1 MTILLTAGLV
11 LARVLGL
18 IMSMPVTSSMSIPT
32 LVKAMLAL
40 LLTALLTPVVPQ
52 TEMSFGIGLLL
63 VGMTSELMLGVLMGG
78 ALSLVFASMSIMSAI
93 VSTQIGQ
100 AASMQ
105 FNPTMSFTS
114 TPVGNLA
121 IFLALSIFLGSNSHL
136 VVLELLSESFHA
148 VPVDHIV
155 NPING
160 TKLWLE
166 LNRGIFLI
174 ALKMATPMIFL
185 VLLINSFLA
194 ILAKVAQTMNMFF
207 SVGFIIS
214 IYLGLILFSFV
225 LPNILAYNHEVM
237 NDAILELPKLFDLV
251 GGDGG

>member
-18 IMSMPVTSSMSIPT
+18 IISMPIFNSRSIPN
-32 LVKAMLAL
+32 LAKAMLTI
-40 LLTALLTPVVPQ
+40 LLTVLLTPVVPQ
-52 TEMSFGIGLLL
+52 TEASFGIGLLL
-63 VGMTSELMLGVLMGG
+63 VSMTAELMLGVLMGG
-78 ALSLVFASMSIMSAI
+78 ALSLVFASMAIMSGI

-114 TPVGNLA
+114 TPVGNMA
-121 IFLALSIFLGSNSHL
+121 MFLALAIFLGSNSHL
-136 VVLELLSESFHA
+136 VVIELLAESFHA
-148 VPVDHIV
+148 VPVDHVV

-166 LNRGIFLI
+166 LGSGIFLI
-174 ALKMATPMIFL
+174 ALKMSIPMIFL

-194 ILAKVAQTMNMFF
+194 ILSKVAQTMNMFF
-207 SVGFIIS
+207 SVGFIVS
-214 IYLGLILFSFV
+214 IYLGMILFAFV

-251 GGDGG
+251 GADGG